1 MNKPEWLKLSRLT
14 MSRIAVFELMYRLIS
29 LIIISPV
36 SFFVLYQF
44 VQFSGR
50 PSIGNLELTGFF
62 LSIPGVGSVVAF
74 GTLFLA
80 GLYFEICGLLL
91 NLRPT
96 SGRTGNEEILRYLVK
111 NFPRLMQLGLFQIS
125 VYLILLFPGAV
136 ITLIIVNQKWSGWD
150 LNTLV
155 ILKPSIF
162 WEVVVIG
169 LFINCIS
176 GFFVIRQFLRW
187 SMALPLLLFS
197 DEKNEMRSLLSK
209 SSHLTESKLKEIA
222 KRIIRWFA
230 IQSLV
235 SIFTLFLLN
244 ISADFIL
251 DIVGFSLILAIPATI
266 AILIMHYIVVTL
278 ISVIFNVSFA
288 AIIIEIYEKLAG
300 SITVAS
306 NIGENLISKQYS
318 RRIILILLVTATII
332 MSVSAILFNSL
343 DVHDNVEII
352 AHRAGG
358 ALAPENTIAAVKN
371 AIAIQSEWAEIDVQ
385 LTRDGQ
391 IIVAHDTDLRRLA
404 KVNKTVADSTLAEIE
419 LFEVG
424 SAFRPEFQGEKIP
437 TLDAFLDAAKGQIR
451 VVIELKPHSIQDAEP
466 LAKAVVELLKQ
477 RGEVKRHRVCSL
489 SYEAVQAV
497 RRLEPEIELGFIVA
511 QAVGPIEKLDADF
524 FMIDQKMAT
533 QRLVER
539 CRASGNRFVLAWT
552 VDDPNK
558 ILPLIDNG
566 VAGIITDN
574 PPLIRERYEELRQ
587 LSTLGRLLIRVR
599 DEIAD

>member
-1 MNKPEWLKLSRLT
+1 MNKPEWLKLSLLTVRRLA
-14 MSRIAVFELMYRLIS
+14 IFELLYRLIS
-29 LIIISPV
+29 LMIISPL

-44 VQFSGR
+44 VKFSGR

-62 LSIPGVGSVVAF
+62 LSIPGIGSIVVF
-74 GTLFLA
+74 GTLLLA

-96 SGRTGNEEILRYLVK
+96 NARIGNDEILRYLFR
-111 NFPRLMQLGLFQIS
+111 NFPRLIQLGLIQIS
-125 VYLILLFPGAV
+125 VYLILLLPGAV
-136 ITLIIVNQKWSGWD
+136 ITLIMMNQKWSGWD

-155 ILKPSIF
+155 ILKPAIF

-169 LFINCIS
+169 LLINGIS

-187 SMALPLLLFS
+187 SMALPLLLFYG
-197 DEKNEMRSLLSK
+197 ENLELRSLLSK
-209 SSHLTESKLKEIA
+209 SRELTESRLNEIA
-222 KRIIRWFA
+222 QRVIRWF
-230 IQSLV
+230 IVQSFI
-235 SIFTLFLLN
+235 SFITLFLLSR
-244 ISADFIL
+244 SADFIL
-251 DIVGFSLILAIPATI
+251 DRVGFSLILAIPATI
-266 AILIMHYIVVTL
+266 AILILHFLVVTFL
-278 ISVIFNVSFA
+278 SVILNVSFA
-288 AIIIEIYEKLAG
+288 LILLEIYEKLTG
-300 SITVAS
+300 QITVATMAL
-306 NIGENLISKQYS
+306 ENQRWKRYLPRITLIFF
-318 RRIILILLVTATII
+318 VMTTITL
-332 MSVSAILFNSL
+332 SVWAILVNSL
-343 DVHDNVEII
+343 DLEDHVEII

-385 LTRDGQ
+385 LTRDSQ

-404 KVNKTVADSTLAEIE
+404 HVNKTVADCTLAEIE
-419 LFEVG
+419 LMEVG
-424 SAFRPEFQGEKIP
+424 SAFRPEFRGEKIP
-437 TLDAFLDAAKGQIR
+437 TLDSFLDAARGQIR

-466 LAKAVVELLKQ
+466 LAKAVVELLQ
-477 RGEVKRHRVCSL
+477 RRGEVKRHRVCSL

-497 RRLEPEIELGFIVA
+497 RRFEPEIELGFIVA

-574 PPLIRERYEELRQ
+574 PPVIRERYEELRQ

>member
-1 MNKPEWLKLSRLT
+1 MNKPEWLKLSLLTVRRLA
-14 MSRIAVFELMYRLIS
+14 IFELLYRLIS
-29 LIIISPV
+29 LMIISPL

-44 VQFSGR
+44 VKFSGR

-62 LSIPGVGSVVAF
+62 LSIPGIGSIVVF
-74 GTLFLA
+74 GTLLLA
-80 GLYFEICGLLL
+80 GLYFEICVLLL

-96 SGRTGNEEILRYLVK
+96 NARIGNDEILRYLFR
-111 NFPRLMQLGLFQIS
+111 NFPRLIQLGLIQIS
-125 VYLILLFPGAV
+125 VYLILLLPGAV
-136 ITLIIVNQKWSGWD
+136 ITLIMMNQKWSGWD

-155 ILKPSIF
+155 ILKPAIF

-169 LFINCIS
+169 LLINGIS

-187 SMALPLLLFS
+187 SMALPLLLFYG
-197 DEKNEMRSLLSK
+197 ENLELRSLLSK
-209 SSHLTESKLKEIA
+209 SRELTESRLNEIA
-222 KRIIRWFA
+222 QRVIRWF
-230 IQSLV
+230 IVQSFI
-235 SIFTLFLLN
+235 SFITLFLLSR
-244 ISADFIL
+244 SADFIL
-251 DIVGFSLILAIPATI
+251 DRVGFSLILAIPATI
-266 AILIMHYIVVTL
+266 AILILHFLVVTFL
-278 ISVIFNVSFA
+278 SVILNVSFA
-288 AIIIEIYEKLAG
+288 LILLEIYEKLTG
-300 SITVAS
+300 QITVATMAL
-306 NIGENLISKQYS
+306 ENQRWKRYLPRITLIFF
-318 RRIILILLVTATII
+318 VMTTITL
-332 MSVSAILFNSL
+332 SVWAILVNSL
-343 DVHDNVEII
+343 DLEDHVEII

-385 LTRDGQ
+385 LTRDSQ

-404 KVNKTVADSTLAEIE
+404 HVNKTVADCTLAEIE
-419 LFEVG
+419 LMEVG
-424 SAFRPEFQGEKIP
+424 SAFRPEFRGEKIP
-437 TLDAFLDAAKGQIR
+437 TLDSFLEAARGQIR

-466 LAKAVVELLKQ
+466 LAKAVVELLQ
-477 RGEVKRHRVCSL
+477 RRGEVKRHRVCSL

-497 RRLEPEIELGFIVA
+497 RRFEPEIELGFIVA

-574 PPLIRERYEELRQ
+574 PPVIRERYEELRQ

>member
-1 MNKPEWLKLSRLT
+1 M
-14 MSRIAVFELMYRLIS
+14 
-29 LIIISPV
+29 IISPL

-44 VQFSGR
+44 VKFSGR

-62 LSIPGVGSVVAF
+62 LSIPGIGSIVVF
-74 GTLFLA
+74 GTLLLA

-96 SGRTGNEEILRYLVK
+96 NARIGNDEILRYLFR
-111 NFPRLMQLGLFQIS
+111 NFPRLIQLGLIQIS
-125 VYLILLFPGAV
+125 VYLILLLPGAV
-136 ITLIIVNQKWSGWD
+136 ITLIMMNQKWSGWD

-155 ILKPSIF
+155 ILKPAIF

-169 LFINCIS
+169 LLINCIS

-187 SMALPLLLFS
+187 SMALPLLLFYG
-197 DEKNEMRSLLSK
+197 ENLELRSLLSK
-209 SSHLTESKLKEIA
+209 SRELTESRLNEIA
-222 KRIIRWFA
+222 QRVIRWF
-230 IQSLV
+230 IVQSFI
-235 SIFTLFLLN
+235 SFITLFLLSR
-244 ISADFIL
+244 SADFIL
-251 DIVGFSLILAIPATI
+251 DRVGFSLILAIPATI
-266 AILIMHYIVVTL
+266 AILILHFLVVTFL
-278 ISVIFNVSFA
+278 SVILNVSFA
-288 AIIIEIYEKLAG
+288 LILLEIYEKLTG
-300 SITVAS
+300 QITVATMAL
-306 NIGENLISKQYS
+306 ENQRWKRYLPRITLIFF
-318 RRIILILLVTATII
+318 VMTTITL
-332 MSVSAILFNSL
+332 SVWAILVNSL
-343 DVHDNVEII
+343 DLEDHVEII

-371 AIAIQSEWAEIDVQ
+371 AIAIQSDWAEIDVQ
-385 LTRDGQ
+385 LTRDSQ

-404 KVNKTVADSTLAEIE
+404 HVNKTVADCTLAEIE
-419 LFEVG
+419 LMEVG
-424 SAFRPEFQGEKIP
+424 SAFRPEFRGEKIP
-437 TLDAFLDAAKGQIR
+437 TLDSFLDAARGQIR

-466 LAKAVVELLKQ
+466 LAKAVVELLQ
-477 RGEVKRHRVCSL
+477 RRGEVKRHRVCSL

-497 RRLEPEIELGFIVA
+497 RRFEPEIELGFIVA

-574 PPLIRERYEELRQ
+574 PPVIRERYEELRQ

>member
-1 MNKPEWLKLSRLT
+1 MNKPEWLKLSLLTVRRLA
-14 MSRIAVFELMYRLIS
+14 IFELLYRLIS
-29 LIIISPV
+29 LMIISPL

-44 VQFSGR
+44 VKFSGR

-62 LSIPGVGSVVAF
+62 LSIPGIGSIVVF
-74 GTLFLA
+74 GTLLLA

-96 SGRTGNEEILRYLVK
+96 NARIGNDEILRYLFR
-111 NFPRLMQLGLFQIS
+111 NFPRLIQLGLIQIS
-125 VYLILLFPGAV
+125 VYLILLLPGAV
-136 ITLIIVNQKWSGWD
+136 ITLIMMNQKWSGWD

-155 ILKPSIF
+155 ILKPAIF

-169 LFINCIS
+169 LLINGIS

-187 SMALPLLLFS
+187 SMALPLLLFYG
-197 DEKNEMRSLLSK
+197 ENLELRSLLSK
-209 SSHLTESKLKEIA
+209 SRELTESRLNEIA
-222 KRIIRWFA
+222 QRVIRWF
-230 IQSLV
+230 IVQSFI
-235 SIFTLFLLN
+235 SFITLFLLSR
-244 ISADFIL
+244 SADFIL
-251 DIVGFSLILAIPATI
+251 DRVGFSLILAIPATI
-266 AILIMHYIVVTL
+266 AILILHFLVVTFL
-278 ISVIFNVSFA
+278 SVILNVSFA
-288 AIIIEIYEKLAG
+288 LILLEIYEKLTG
-300 SITVAS
+300 QITVATMAL
-306 NIGENLISKQYS
+306 ENQRWKRYLPRITLIFF
-318 RRIILILLVTATII
+318 VMTTITL
-332 MSVSAILFNSL
+332 SVWAILVNSL
-343 DVHDNVEII
+343 DLEDHVEII

-385 LTRDGQ
+385 LTRDSQ

-404 KVNKTVADSTLAEIE
+404 HVNKTVADCTLAEIE
-419 LFEVG
+419 LMEVG
-424 SAFRPEFQGEKIP
+424 SAFRPEFRGEKIP
-437 TLDAFLDAAKGQIR
+437 TLDSFLEAARGQIR

-466 LAKAVVELLKQ
+466 LAKAVVELLQ
-477 RGEVKRHRVCSL
+477 RRGEVKRHRVCSL

-497 RRLEPEIELGFIVA
+497 RRFEPEIELGFIVA

-574 PPLIRERYEELRQ
+574 PPVIRERYEELRQ